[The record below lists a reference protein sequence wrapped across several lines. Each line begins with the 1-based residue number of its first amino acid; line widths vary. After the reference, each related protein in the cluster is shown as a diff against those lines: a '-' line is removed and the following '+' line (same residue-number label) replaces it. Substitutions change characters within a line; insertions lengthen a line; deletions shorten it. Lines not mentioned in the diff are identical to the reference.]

1 MRSCE
6 LRGSFD
12 GLFSVDCP
20 IAYTKMFPLPKLLI
34 LLVASSDGIPVVA
47 LPSPTRVASSLA
59 SIITGHARVLP
70 LSTAIANT
78 SQPVLSIRGPGTTS
92 PQLEHQQQQTAD
104 PAPYDTS
111 TGILGPTD
119 DASSTVDVTKSTIAS
134 SQMSATATLDATTSA
149 EAITPGSSSSAA
161 AAELTSIVRFT
172 IMVTSTVG
180 ADAAKETL
188 SVSLPSNDTSVGTT
202 PPTSSF
208 PTATTMAMAM
218 TTESAEIECL
228 NDRAATPK
236 SHRYSG
242 SGSRGHKSYDRCQSE
257 SSSAVTS
264 SLAWWEMTPA
274 PPALLLW
281 AQSMIVMIGSVY
293 AIAKTVLGCKRCCS
307 QPRDSTD
314 LACEIS
320 SARAWSCSVWYGGS
334 GNSRGDAQLGV

>member
-1 MRSCE
+1 
-6 LRGSFD
+6 
-12 GLFSVDCP
+12 
-20 IAYTKMFPLPKLLI
+20 
-34 LLVASSDGIPVVA
+34 
-47 LPSPTRVASSLA
+47 
-59 SIITGHARVLP
+59 
-70 LSTAIANT
+70 
-78 SQPVLSIRGPGTTS
+78 
-92 PQLEHQQQQTAD
+92 
-104 PAPYDTS
+104 
-111 TGILGPTD
+111 
-119 DASSTVDVTKSTIAS
+119 
-134 SQMSATATLDATTSA
+134 
-149 EAITPGSSSSAA
+149 
-161 AAELTSIVRFT
+161 
-172 IMVTSTVG
+172 MVTSTVG

-188 SVSLPSNDTSVGTT
+188 SVSLPSNDTSMGTT

-218 TTESAEIECL
+218 ATESAEIECL

-320 SARAWSCSVWYGGS
+320 SARAWSCSVWYGGYVFVTYPMIRNGSSLYQCYDVGICTLLEGGLLGARSHDKVSVRPACMSDLGHGTQVVTAKRKAEKRCGNGRGLALLQAS
-334 GNSRGDAQLGV
+334 GNRDMCLSVSLLWHSNSPCSRYCTFLPLFGAK